1 MWFSKRL
8 VDARVV
14 CLLLLCLLPVP
25 ACAADDGRIALLAV
39 AQDGYVI
46 EPEYIGY
53 RSGGTV
59 KDVLKN
65 SGHTFSGIDSGFI
78 TAVDGRTD
86 NYSLHYDGDGY
97 ALDASAKG
105 LTAIWFTTNANQ
117 SYGENL
123 LHLAERMAAYNT
135 STNGLKD
142 YAAAKEAYDAAHS
155 GFYAATNAAAAPL
168 RTALEKAIDKFEA
181 FQAGDRVTV
190 TIAATQD
197 GSAVTPAQATFTS
210 EFGTVTTVKNAG
222 SVQLVPATYQF
233 DLSDG
238 GINIANMSLM
248 RDRRGGSVM
257 TIFEIDQPVPAAEL
271 EQLKAVPQV
280 LGVIYYEKEDD

>member
-1 MWFSKRL
+1 MRVTKRL
-8 VDARVV
+8 MAALLA
-14 CLLLLCLLPVP
+14 CLMLLSLLPVP
-25 ACAADDGRIALLAV
+25 AYAADDGRIALLAV

-53 RSGGTV
+53 RSGDTV

-117 SYGENL
+117 SYGDDL

-210 EFGTVTTVKNAG
+210 EFGTVTTVKSG
-222 SVQLVPATYQF
+222 RVFQSTVQV
-233 DLSDG
+233 
-238 GINIANMSLM
+238 
-248 RDRRGGSVM
+248 R
-257 TIFEIDQPVPAAEL
+257 
-271 EQLKAVPQV
+271 
-280 LGVIYYEKEDD
+280 